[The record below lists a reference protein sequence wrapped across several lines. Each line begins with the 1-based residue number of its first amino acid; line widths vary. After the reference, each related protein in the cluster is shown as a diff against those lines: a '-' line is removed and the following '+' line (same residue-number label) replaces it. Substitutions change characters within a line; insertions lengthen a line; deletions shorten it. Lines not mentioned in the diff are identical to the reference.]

1 MSHDTVLWLVAWIPV
16 LVINN
21 MIVIWLH
28 ERRRKR
34 RARKH
39 DTQFI
44 KKVQAYYPG
53 HTVTFIAVESSD
65 KEAMAK
71 IERQLRDAT
80 EGEDA
85 GPAWGPDPTEP
96 WAFPSRV
103 VLEDEDRRR
112 EEQDG

>member
-1 MSHDTVLWLVAWIPV
+1 MSHDALIWMIAWVPV
-16 LVINN
+16 LVVNN
-21 MIVIWLH
+21 VIVVWLH

-34 RARKH
+34 RARKQH
-39 DTQFI
+39 QQFI

-53 HTVTFIAVESSD
+53 HTVTFISVASSD

-71 IERQLRDAT
+71 IERQLKDAT
-80 EGEDA
+80 EGEDT

-103 VLEDEDRRR
+103 IREDDGRGK
-112 EEQDG
+112 EQDR